1 MGDDRADAGS
11 GRAGSDVF
19 TVGFFLI
26 PDFSMMAFA
35 AALEPLR
42 SANRIKQAT
51 LYRWLLFSRD
61 GKPVTAS
68 NGIDFDVHAGIDEE
82 TRVDMMLV
90 VIGLNPETYDDKRVF
105 AWLRRLSRSGVKV
118 GGLSTGAYVLG
129 RAGLLDGKRCTV
141 HWEHV
146 ASLAERFP
154 QAVTTAGIYV
164 IDGNILTCS
173 GGIAAMDMMLS
184 VIASQHGR
192 ALANAVAENFIHPR
206 IREHDDRQRM
216 ELQTRLGISHPRLLT
231 AVLRME
237 NAIEEPLDMNE
248 LAGSVELSPRQ
259 LERLFRRYLKTTPHA
274 YYVKLRLER
283 GRRLLT
289 QTSSSILDVAMACG
303 FVSASHF
310 TKCYRRIFGRTPTD
324 ERKSVLAGA

>member
-1 MGDDRADAGS
+1 VSAGRNGAD
-11 GRAGSDVF
+11 VY

-42 SANRIKQAT
+42 SAGRIRQST
-51 LYRWLLFSRD
+51 LYRWRLFSRD
-61 GKPVTAS
+61 GGRVFAS
-68 NGIDFDVHAGIDEE
+68 NGIGFDVQAGLEDQPG
-82 TRVDMMLV
+82 VDMMLV
-90 VIGLNPETYDDKRVF
+90 CAGYNPETYEDKRVF
-105 AWLRRLSRSGVKV
+105 AWLRRLARSGIKI
-118 GGLSTGAYVLG
+118 GALSTGAYVLG

-154 QAVTTAGIYV
+154 AAVTTSGIDV
-164 IDGNILTCS
+164 VDGKILTCL
-173 GGIAAMDMMLS
+173 GGIAALDMMLS
-184 VIASQHGR
+184 VIAGQHGR

-231 AVLRME
+231 AILRME
-237 NAIEEPLDMNE
+237 GAIEEPLDMNE
-248 LAGSVELSPRQ
+248 LATSVELSPRQ
-259 LERLFRRYLKTTPHA
+259 LERLFRRYLKTTPHGF
-274 YYVKLRLER
+274 YVKLRLER

-289 QTSSSILDVAMACG
+289 QTSASILDVAMACG

-310 TKCYRRIFGRTPTD
+310 TKCYRRVFGRTPTD
-324 ERKSVLAGA
+324 ERRSVLAGG

>member
-1 MGDDRADAGS
+1 MNAGQNDADAC
-11 GRAGSDVF
+11 

-42 SANRIKQAT
+42 SANRLKGKP
-51 LYRWLLFSRD
+51 LYRWRMFSRD
-61 GKPVTAS
+61 GESVAAS
-68 NGIDFDVHAGIDEE
+68 NGIVFEAQSGLEDQPD
-82 TRVDMMLV
+82 VDMMLV
-90 VIGLNPETYDDKRVF
+90 CSGLNPEAYDDKKVF
-105 AWLRRLSRSGVKV
+105 AWLRRLSRSGIKI

-129 RAGLLDGKRCTV
+129 KAGLLDGKHCTV

-146 ASLAERFP
+146 ASLSEKFP
-154 QAVTTAGIYV
+154 AAVTSSGIYV
-164 IDGNILTCS
+164 IDGNLLTCS
-173 GGIAAMDMMLS
+173 GGIAALDMMLS

-192 ALANAVAENFIHPR
+192 ALANAVAEQFIHPR

-216 ELQTRLGISHPRLLT
+216 ELQTRLGISHPGLLT
-231 AVLRME
+231 TIIRME

-248 LAGSVELSPRQ
+248 LADSVELSPRQ
-259 LERLFRRYLKTTPHA
+259 LERLFRRYLKTTPHG
-274 YYVKLRLER
+274 YYVKLRLDP

-289 QTSSSILDVAMACG
+289 QTSASILDVAMSCG

-324 ERKSVLAGA
+324 ERRSVLAGG

>member
-1 MGDDRADAGS
+1 MNAGQNDADAF
-11 GRAGSDVF
+11 A
-19 TVGFFLI
+19 VGFFLI

-42 SANRIKQAT
+42 SANRLKGKP
-51 LYRWLLFSRD
+51 LYRWRMVSRD
-61 GKPVTAS
+61 GEAVAAS
-68 NGIDFDVHAGIDEE
+68 NGIAFEVQAGLEDQPD
-82 TRVDMMLV
+82 VDMMV
-90 VIGLNPETYDDKRVF
+90 VCAGLNPEAYDDKKVF
-105 AWLRRLSRSGVKV
+105 AWLRRLSRSGIKI

-129 RAGLLDGKRCTV
+129 KAGLLDGKHCTV

-146 ASLAERFP
+146 ASLSEKFP
-154 QAVTTAGIYV
+154 EAVTTSGIYV
-164 IDGNILTCS
+164 IDGNLLTCS
-173 GGIAAMDMMLS
+173 GGIAALDMMLS
-184 VIASQHGR
+184 VIAGQHGR
-192 ALANAVAENFIHPR
+192 ALANAVAEQFIHPR

-216 ELQTRLGISHPRLLT
+216 ELQTRLGISHPGLLT
-231 AVLRME
+231 TIIRME

-248 LAGSVELSPRQ
+248 LADSVELSPRQ
-259 LERLFRRYLKTTPHA
+259 LERLFRRYLKTTPHG

-289 QTSSSILDVAMACG
+289 QTSASILDVAMSCG

-324 ERKSVLAGA
+324 ERRSVLAGG

>member
-1 MGDDRADAGS
+1 MNVGRSGVDA
-11 GRAGSDVF
+11 F

-42 SANRIKQAT
+42 SANRLKGEP
-51 LYRWLLFSRD
+51 LYRWRMFSRD
-61 GKPVTAS
+61 GKRVAAS
-68 NGIDFDVHAGIDEE
+68 NGIVFEVQAGIEE
-82 TRVDMMLV
+82 PPDVDMMV
-90 VIGLNPETYDDKRVF
+90 VCAGLNPESYDEKRVF
-105 AWLRRLSRSGVKV
+105 AWLRRLSRAGIKV

-129 RAGLLDGKRCTV
+129 KAGLLDGKHCTV

-146 ASLAERFP
+146 ASLSEAFP
-154 QAVTTAGIYV
+154 EAVTTSGIYV
-164 IDGNILTCS
+164 IDGNLLTCS
-173 GGIAAMDMMLS
+173 GGIAALDMMLS
-184 VIASQHGR
+184 VIAGQHGR
-192 ALANAVAENFIHPR
+192 ALANAVAEQFIHPR

-216 ELQTRLGISHPRLLT
+216 ELQTRLGIAHPRLLT
-231 AVLRME
+231 TIIRME

-248 LAGSVELSPRQ
+248 LADSVELSPRQ
-259 LERLFRRYLKTTPHA
+259 LERLFRRYLKTTPHG

-289 QTSSSILDVAMACG
+289 QTSASILDVAMSCG

-324 ERKSVLAGA
+324 ERRSVLAGG

>member
-1 MGDDRADAGS
+1 MNAGQNDADA
-11 GRAGSDVF
+11 F

-42 SANRIKQAT
+42 SANRLKGKP
-51 LYRWLLFSRD
+51 LYRWRMFSRD
-61 GKPVTAS
+61 GESVAAS
-68 NGIDFDVHAGIDEE
+68 NGIVFEAQSGLEDQPD
-82 TRVDMMLV
+82 VDMMLV
-90 VIGLNPETYDDKRVF
+90 CSGLNPEAYDDKKVF
-105 AWLRRLSRSGVKV
+105 AWLRRLSRSGIKI

-129 RAGLLDGKRCTV
+129 KAGLLDGKHCTV

-146 ASLAERFP
+146 ASLSEKFP
-154 QAVTTAGIYV
+154 AAVTSSGIYV
-164 IDGNILTCS
+164 IDGNLLTCS
-173 GGIAAMDMMLS
+173 GGIAALDMMLS

-192 ALANAVAENFIHPR
+192 ALANAVAEQFIHPR

-216 ELQTRLGISHPRLLT
+216 ELQTRLGISHPGLLT
-231 AVLRME
+231 TIIRME

-248 LAGSVELSPRQ
+248 LADSVELSPRQ
-259 LERLFRRYLKTTPHA
+259 LERLFRRYLKTTPHG

-289 QTSSSILDVAMACG
+289 QTSASILDVAMSCG

-324 ERKSVLAGA
+324 ERRSVLAGG

>member
-1 MGDDRADAGS
+1 MSAGRSEAD
-11 GRAGSDVF
+11 VY

-42 SANRIKQAT
+42 SANRVKQQA
-51 LYRWLLFSRD
+51 LYRWKLFSCD
-61 GKPVTAS
+61 GERVFAS
-68 NGIDFDVHAGIDEE
+68 NGIGFDVEGGLDDQPD
-82 TRVDMMLV
+82 VDIMLV
-90 VIGLNPETYDDKRVF
+90 CAGYNPEGYDDKKVF
-105 AWLRRLSRSGVKV
+105 AWLRRISRSGAKI
-118 GGLSTGAYVLG
+118 GALSTGAYILG
-129 RAGLLDGKRCTV
+129 KAGLLDGKHCTV

-146 ASLAERFP
+146 ASLSEKFP
-154 QAVTTAGIYV
+154 EAMTTSGIYV
-164 IDGNILTCS
+164 IDGNVLTCS
-173 GGIAAMDMMLS
+173 GGIAALDMMLS

-192 ALANAVAENFIHPR
+192 AVANAVAENFIHPR

-231 AVLRME
+231 TIIRME
-237 NAIEEPLDMNE
+237 SAIEEPLDMNE
-248 LAGSVELSPRQ
+248 LADSVELSPRQ
-259 LERLFRRYLKTTPHA
+259 LERLFRRYLKTTPHG

-289 QTSSSILDVAMACG
+289 QTSASILDVAMACG

-310 TKCYRRIFGRTPTD
+310 TKCYRRIFGRTPTE
-324 ERKSVLAGA
+324 ERRSVLAGAA

>member
-1 MGDDRADAGS
+1 MNAGQNDADAF
-11 GRAGSDVF
+11 A
-19 TVGFFLI
+19 VGFFLI

-42 SANRIKQAT
+42 SANRLKGKP
-51 LYRWLLFSRD
+51 LYRWRMVSRD
-61 GKPVTAS
+61 GEAVAAS
-68 NGIDFDVHAGIDEE
+68 NGIAFEVQAGLEDQPD
-82 TRVDMMLV
+82 VDMMV
-90 VIGLNPETYDDKRVF
+90 VCAGLNPEAYDDKKVF
-105 AWLRRLSRSGVKV
+105 AWLRRLSRSGIKI

-129 RAGLLDGKRCTV
+129 KAGLLDGKHCTV

-146 ASLAERFP
+146 ASLSEKFP
-154 QAVTTAGIYV
+154 EAVTTSGIYV
-164 IDGNILTCS
+164 IDGNLLTCS
-173 GGIAAMDMMLS
+173 GGIAALDMMLS
-184 VIASQHGR
+184 VIAGQHGR
-192 ALANAVAENFIHPR
+192 ALANAVAEQFIHPR

-216 ELQTRLGISHPRLLT
+216 ELQTRLGISHPGLLT
-231 AVLRME
+231 TIIRME

-248 LAGSVELSPRQ
+248 LADSVELSPRQ
-259 LERLFRRYLKTTPHA
+259 LERLFRRYLKTTPHG

-289 QTSSSILDVAMACG
+289 QTSASILDVAMSCG

-324 ERKSVLAGA
+324 ERRLVLAGG

>member
-1 MGDDRADAGS
+1 MNAGRSDAE
-11 GRAGSDVF
+11 VF

-42 SANRIKQAT
+42 SANRLKRST
-51 LYRWLLFSRD
+51 LYRWKMFSRD
-61 GKPVTAS
+61 GGRVVAS
-68 NGIDFDVHAGIDEE
+68 NGIGFDVQAGLDDKPD
-82 TRVDMMLV
+82 VDVMLV
-90 VIGLNPETYDDKRVF
+90 CAGLNPESYDDKRVF
-105 AWLRRLSRSGVKV
+105 AWLRRLSRAGIKI
-118 GGLSTGAYVLG
+118 GGLSTGAYILG
-129 RAGLLDGKRCTV
+129 RAGLLDGKHCTV

-146 ASLAERFP
+146 ASLAEQFP
-154 QAVTTAGIYV
+154 AAVTSSSIYV
-164 IDGNILTCS
+164 IDGNVLTCS
-173 GGIAAMDMMLS
+173 GGIAALDMMLS
-184 VIASQHGR
+184 VIGGQHGR

-231 AVLRME
+231 TIVRME

-248 LAGSVELSPRQ
+248 LADSVELSPRQ
-259 LERLFRRYLKTTPHA
+259 LERLFRRYLKTTPHG

-289 QTSSSILDVAMACG
+289 QTSASILDVAMACG

-310 TKCYRRIFGRTPTD
+310 TKCYRRVFGRTPTD
-324 ERKSVLAGA
+324 ERKSVLAGS